1 MVANVEN
8 MFSVR
13 ETPWHKLGVVL
24 DNPPTIQEAID
35 LSGLNWGVEL
45 KPLFL
50 GNGDLVDHKAVVRQ
64 DSGNVLGIVGPR
76 YQPLQNAQAFDWFN
90 PFIENGE
97 VALETAGSLD
107 EGRRIWVMAKIARDP
122 SVIVKGDEILKYL
135 MLSNSHD
142 GTLAIR
148 VGYTPIRIVC
158 ANTLAMAHSSNA
170 SKLIR
175 VRHTASSKVA
185 LDKLRDIMNI
195 VDREFEATAEQF
207 RFLASRTFNQ
217 KDIREYVKA
226 VLGKEKIADED
237 LPTRTKNQL
246 DEIIGLIDHA
256 NQKLNGVDG
265 TYWAAYNAVNQYL
278 NYDAGRNDNNR
289 MSSLWFGINANT
301 NKSALD
307 LALEFANAA

>member
-13 ETPWHKLGVVL
+13 QTPWHRLGTVL
-24 DNPPTIQEAID
+24 ENPPTIQEAIE
-35 LSGLNWGVEL
+35 LSGLNWPVEL

-50 GNGDLVDHKAVVRQ
+50 GDGTLVTHKAVVRG

-76 YQPLQNAQAFDWFN
+76 YQPLQNAEAFDWFN
-90 PFIENGE
+90 AFVENGE
-97 VALETAGSLD
+97 VSLETAGSLD

-122 SVIVKGDEILKYL
+122 SVIVPNDEILKYL

-185 LDKLRDIMNI
+185 LDKLKDIMNL

-207 RFLASRTFNQ
+207 RFLASKTFNQ

-226 VLGKEKIADED
+226 VLGKDKIAEQD

-246 DEIIGLIDHA
+246 DEIIGLLEDE
-256 NQKLNGVDG
+256 NQRLNGVNG

-278 NYDAGRNDNNR
+278 NYDASRNDNNR
-289 MSSLWFGINANT
+289 MSSLWFGVNAKT

>member
-1 MVANVEN
+1 MPANVEN

-13 ETPWHKLGVVL
+13 ETPWHKLGTVL
-24 DNPPTIQEAID
+24 ENPPTIEEAIE
-35 LSGLNWGVEL
+35 LSGLNWPVEL

-50 GNGDLVDHKAVVRQ
+50 GDGTLVTHKAVVRG

-76 YQPLQNAQAFDWFN
+76 YQPLQNAEAFDWFN
-90 PFIENGE
+90 AFVENGE
-97 VALETAGSLD
+97 VSLETAGSLD
-107 EGRRIWVMAKIARDP
+107 EGRRIWVMARIARDP
-122 SVIVKGDEILKYL
+122 SVIVPNDEILKYL

-158 ANTLAMAHSSNA
+158 ANTLAMAHSNNA

-175 VRHTASSKVA
+175 IRHTASSKVA
-185 LDKLRDIMNI
+185 LDKLQDIMNL

-207 RFLASRTFNQ
+207 RFLASKTFNQ
-217 KDIREYVKA
+217 RDVREYVKA
-226 VLGKEKIADED
+226 VLGKSKVADED

-246 DEIIGLIDHA
+246 DDIIGLLEDE
-256 NQKLNGVDG
+256 NQRLNGVNG

-289 MSSLWFGINANT
+289 MSSLWFGVNANT

>member
-1 MVANVEN
+1 MPANVEN

-13 ETPWHKLGVVL
+13 ETPWHRLGTVL
-24 DNPPTIQEAID
+24 ENPPTIQEAIE
-35 LSGLNWGVEL
+35 LSGLNWPVEL

-50 GNGDLVDHKAVVRQ
+50 ENGTLVTHKAVVRG

-76 YQPLQNAQAFDWFN
+76 YQPLQNAEAFNWFN
-90 PFIENGE
+90 AFVENGE
-97 VALETAGSLD
+97 VSLETAGSLD

-122 SVIVKGDEILKYL
+122 SVIVPNDEILKYL

-158 ANTLAMAHSSNA
+158 ANTLAMAHNSNA

-175 VRHTASSKVA
+175 IRHTASSKVA
-185 LDKLRDIMNI
+185 LDKLQDIMNL

-207 RFLASRTFNQ
+207 RFLASKTFNQ
-217 KDIREYVKA
+217 KDVREYVKA
-226 VLGKEKIADED
+226 VLGKDKIAEQD

-246 DEIIGLIDHA
+246 DEIIGLLEDE
-256 NQKLNGVDG
+256 NQRLNGVNG

-278 NYDAGRNDNNR
+278 NYDASRNDNNR
-289 MSSLWFGINANT
+289 MSSLWFGVNANT

>member
-1 MVANVEN
+1 MPANVEN

-13 ETPWHKLGVVL
+13 ETPWHKLGTVL
-24 DNPPTIQEAID
+24 QNPPTIQEAIQ
-35 LSGLNWGVEL
+35 LSGLDWPVAL
-45 KPLFL
+45 QPLYL
-50 GNGDLVDHKAVVRQ
+50 GDGTLVTHKAVVRG

-76 YQPLQNAQAFDWFN
+76 YQPLQNAEAFNWFN
-90 PFIENGE
+90 AFVDNGE
-97 VALETAGSLD
+97 VSLETAGSLD

-122 SVIVKGDEILKYL
+122 SVIVPNDEILKYL

-175 VRHTASSKVA
+175 IRHTASSKLA
-185 LDKLRDIMNI
+185 LDKLQDIMNL

-217 KDIREYVKA
+217 KDVREYVKA
-226 VLGKEKIADED
+226 VLGKSKVADED

-246 DEIIGLIDHA
+246 DDIIGLLEDE
-256 NQKLNGVDG
+256 NQRLNGVNG

-289 MSSLWFGINANT
+289 MSSLWFGVNANT

>member
-1 MVANVEN
+1 MPANVEN

-13 ETPWHKLGVVL
+13 ETPWHKLGTVL
-24 DNPPTIQEAID
+24 ENPPTIQEAIE
-35 LSGLNWGVEL
+35 LSGLNWPVEL

-50 GNGDLVDHKAVVRQ
+50 GNGTLVTHKAVVRG

-76 YQPLQNAQAFDWFN
+76 YTPLQNAEAFDWFN
-90 PFIENGE
+90 AFVENGE
-97 VALETAGSLD
+97 VSLETAGSLD
-107 EGRRIWVMAKIARDP
+107 EGRRIWVMARIARDP
-122 SVIVKGDEILKYL
+122 SVIVPNDEILKYL

-158 ANTLAMAHSSNA
+158 ANTLAMAHNSNA

-175 VRHTASSKVA
+175 IRHTASSKVA
-185 LDKLRDIMNI
+185 LDKLQDIMNL

-207 RFLASRTFNQ
+207 RFLASKTFNQ
-217 KDIREYVKA
+217 KDVREYVKA
-226 VLGKEKIADED
+226 VLGKSKVADED

-246 DEIIGLIDHA
+246 DDIIGLLEDE
-256 NQKLNGVDG
+256 NQRLNGVNG

-289 MSSLWFGINANT
+289 MSSLWFGVNANT

>member
-50 GNGDLVDHKAVVRQ
+50 GNGDVVDHKAVVRQ

-90 PFIENGE
+90 PFVENGE

-122 SVIVKGDEILKYL
+122 SVIVKGDEVLKYL

-207 RFLASRTFNQ
+207 RFLASRMFNQ

-256 NQKLNGVDG
+256 NQKLSGVDG

-289 MSSLWFGINANT
+289 MSSLWFGVNANT

>member
-13 ETPWHKLGVVL
+13 QTPWHRLGTVL
-24 DNPPTIQEAID
+24 ENPPTIQEAIE
-35 LSGLNWGVEL
+35 LSGLNWPVEL

-50 GNGDLVDHKAVVRQ
+50 GDGTLVTHKAVVRG

-76 YQPLQNAQAFDWFN
+76 YQPLQNAEAFNWFN
-90 PFIENGE
+90 AFVENGE
-97 VALETAGSLD
+97 VSLETAGSLD
-107 EGRRIWVMAKIARDP
+107 EGRRIWVMAKISRDP
-122 SVIVKGDEILKYL
+122 SVIVPNDEILKYL

-185 LDKLRDIMNI
+185 LDKLKDIMNL

-207 RFLASRTFNQ
+207 RFLASKTFNQ

-226 VLGKEKIADED
+226 VLGKDKIAEED

-246 DEIIGLIDHA
+246 DEIIGLLEDE
-256 NQKLNGVDG
+256 NQRLNGVNG

-278 NYDAGRNDNNR
+278 NYDASRNDNNR
-289 MSSLWFGINANT
+289 MSSLWFGVNAKT

>member
-50 GNGDLVDHKAVVRQ
+50 GNGDVVDHKAVVRQ

-90 PFIENGE
+90 PFVENGE

-207 RFLASRTFNQ
+207 RFLASRMFNQ

-289 MSSLWFGINANT
+289 MSSLWFGVNANT

>member
-90 PFIENGE
+90 PFVENGE

-122 SVIVKGDEILKYL
+122 SVIVKGDEVLKYL

-226 VLGKEKIADED
+226 VLGKDKIADED

-289 MSSLWFGINANT
+289 MSSLWFGTNANT

>member
-90 PFIENGE
+90 PFVENGE

-289 MSSLWFGINANT
+289 MSSLWFGVNANT

>member
-90 PFIENGE
+90 PFVENGE

-122 SVIVKGDEILKYL
+122 SVIVKGDEVLKYL

-158 ANTLAMAHSSNA
+158 ANTLAMAHNSNA

-207 RFLASRTFNQ
+207 RFLASRMFNQ

-256 NQKLNGVDG
+256 NQKLSGVDG

-289 MSSLWFGINANT
+289 MSSLWFGVNANT

>member
-90 PFIENGE
+90 PFVENGE

-122 SVIVKGDEILKYL
+122 SVIVKGDEVLKYL

-158 ANTLAMAHSSNA
+158 ANTLAMAHNSNA

-207 RFLASRTFNQ
+207 RFLASRMFNQ

-289 MSSLWFGINANT
+289 MSSLWFGVNANT

>member
-1 MVANVEN
+1 MPANVEN

-13 ETPWHKLGVVL
+13 ETPWHKLGTVL
-24 DNPPTIQEAID
+24 ENPPTIQEAIE
-35 LSGLNWGVEL
+35 LSGLNWPVEL

-50 GNGDLVDHKAVVRQ
+50 GNGTLVTHKAVVRG

-76 YQPLQNAQAFDWFN
+76 YTPLQNAEAFDWFN
-90 PFIENGE
+90 AFVENGE
-97 VALETAGSLD
+97 VSLETAGSLD
-107 EGRRIWVMAKIARDP
+107 EGRRIWVMARIARDP
-122 SVIVKGDEILKYL
+122 SVIVPNDEILKYL

-185 LDKLRDIMNI
+185 LDKLKDIMNL

-207 RFLASRTFNQ
+207 RFLASKTFNQ
-217 KDIREYVKA
+217 KDVREYVKA
-226 VLGKEKIADED
+226 VLGKGKVADED

-246 DEIIGLIDHA
+246 DDIIGLLEDE
-256 NQKLNGVDG
+256 NQRLNGVNG

-289 MSSLWFGINANT
+289 MSSLWFGVNANT

>member
-1 MVANVEN
+1 MPANVEN

-13 ETPWHKLGVVL
+13 KTPWHKLGTVL
-24 DNPPTIQEAID
+24 ENPPTIQEAIE
-35 LSGLNWGVEL
+35 LSGLNWPVEL

-50 GNGDLVDHKAVVRQ
+50 GDGTLVTHKAVVRG

-76 YQPLQNAQAFDWFN
+76 YQPLQNAEAFDWFN
-90 PFIENGE
+90 AFVENGE
-97 VALETAGSLD
+97 VSLETAGSLD
-107 EGRRIWVMAKIARDP
+107 EGRRIWVMARIARDP
-122 SVIVKGDEILKYL
+122 SVIVPNDEILKYL

-185 LDKLRDIMNI
+185 LDKLKDIMNL

-207 RFLASRTFNQ
+207 RFLASKTFNQ
-217 KDIREYVKA
+217 KDVREYVKA
-226 VLGKEKIADED
+226 VLGKGKVADED

-246 DEIIGLIDHA
+246 DDIIGLLEDE
-256 NQKLNGVDG
+256 NQRLNGVNG

-289 MSSLWFGINANT
+289 MSSLWFGVNANT

>member
-1 MVANVEN
+1 MPANVEN

-13 ETPWHKLGVVL
+13 QTPWHKLGTVL
-24 DNPPTIQEAID
+24 DNPPTIQEAIQ
-35 LSGLNWGVEL
+35 LSGLDWPVSL
-45 KPLFL
+45 MPLYL
-50 GNGDLVDHKAVVRQ
+50 GDGTLVTHKAVIRG
-64 DSGNVLGIVGPR
+64 DSGSVLGIVGPR
-76 YQPLQNAQAFDWFN
+76 YHPLQNAEAFNWFN
-90 PFIENGE
+90 AFVENGE
-97 VALETAGSLD
+97 VSLETAGSLD

-122 SVIVKGDEILKYL
+122 SVIVPNDEILKYL

-158 ANTLAMAHSSNA
+158 ANTLAMAHGSNA

-175 VRHTASSKVA
+175 IRHTASSKLA
-185 LDKLRDIMNI
+185 LDKLQDIMNL

-217 KDIREYVKA
+217 KDVREYVKA
-226 VLGKEKIADED
+226 VLGKSKVADEN

-246 DEIIGLIDHA
+246 DDIIGLLEDE
-256 NQKLNGVDG
+256 NQRLNGVNG

-289 MSSLWFGINANT
+289 MSSLWFGVNANT

>member
-1 MVANVEN
+1 MPALIEN

-13 ETPWHKLGVVL
+13 ETPWHKLGTVL
-24 DNPPTIQEAID
+24 DNPPTIQEAIE
-35 LSGLNWGVEL
+35 LSGLNWPVEL

-50 GNGDLVDHKAVVRQ
+50 GDGQQVTHKAVVRS
-64 DSGNVLGIVGPR
+64 DSGSVLGIVGPR
-76 YQPLQNAQAFDWFN
+76 YQPLQNAEAFDWFN
-90 PFIENGE
+90 AFVENGE
-97 VALETAGSLD
+97 VSLETAGSLD
-107 EGRRIWVMAKIARDP
+107 EGRRIWVMARIARDP
-122 SVIVKGDEILKYL
+122 SVIVPNDEILKYL

-158 ANTLAMAHSSNA
+158 ANTLAMAHNNNA

-185 LDKLRDIMNI
+185 LDKLKDIMNL

-226 VLGKEKIADED
+226 VLGKDKVAEEE
-237 LPTRTKNQL
+237 LSSRTKNQM
-246 DEIIGLIDHA
+246 DEIIGLIDHE
-256 NQKLNGVDG
+256 NQRLNGVAG

-289 MSSLWFGINANT
+289 MSSLWFGVNANT

>member
-13 ETPWHKLGVVL
+13 QTPWHKLGVVL

-90 PFIENGE
+90 PFVENGE

-122 SVIVKGDEILKYL
+122 SVIVKGDEVLKYL

-158 ANTLAMAHSSNA
+158 ANTLAMAHNSNA

-207 RFLASRTFNQ
+207 RFLASRMFNQ

-256 NQKLNGVDG
+256 NQKLSGVDG

-289 MSSLWFGINANT
+289 MSSLWFGVNANT